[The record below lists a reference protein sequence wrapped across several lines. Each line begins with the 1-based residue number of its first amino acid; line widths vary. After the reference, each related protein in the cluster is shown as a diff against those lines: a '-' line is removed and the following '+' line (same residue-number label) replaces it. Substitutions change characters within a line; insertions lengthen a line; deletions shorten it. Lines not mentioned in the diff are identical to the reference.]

1 MKCSRQLVISALA
14 VIVLSACSSSPAERR
29 QAKDDFTYLDA
40 KDFHQW
46 NMPSGTELHY
56 YPDFDVP
63 TGQYQG
69 EIGSKVD
76 IRPPQQI
83 LELIPGARADMT
95 SGDAVLWMVRQA
107 EADKVW
113 DTTLKALTDGKVPL
127 VKQTDTSIET
137 AWVRWVSKDEDSEI
151 DARYQLSRVAANNR
165 FGIKVSLV
173 DWRQGG
179 EQGKA
184 SASQKDRYTAYMT
197 NLITTRYDEDVRRE
211 ELRKA
216 RALMKHI
223 PITMGSD
230 RSGLPVIIARAP
242 YEVFWQR
249 LPELFDK
256 LGMKIEDRNR
266 SQGTVKVK
274 YSELDEEFF
283 TAHKLKPMD
292 MTSGEYTLL
301 LGDLG
306 NRTSINV
313 TNSKD
318 KPVKEAWLEQ
328 LVPVLASVID
338 ETAKAP
344 AAADAEK

>member
-14 VIVLSACSSSPAERR
+14 VFVLSACSSSPAERR
-29 QAKDDFTYLDA
+29 QAKDDYTYLDA

-46 NMPSGTELHY
+46 TMPAGTELHY
-56 YPDFDVP
+56 YPDYQIP

-127 VKQTDTSIET
+127 VKQTDTLIET

-151 DARYQLSRVAANNR
+151 DARYQLSRVTANNR

-179 EQGKA
+179 DQGKP
-184 SASQKDRYTAYMT
+184 SVSQKDRYTAYMT
-197 NLITTRYDEDVRRE
+197 NLITNRYDEE
-211 ELRKA
+211 IG
-216 RALMKHI
+216 RAH
-223 PITMGSD
+223 
-230 RSGLPVIIARAP
+230 V
-242 YEVFWQR
+242 
-249 LPELFDK
+249 
-256 LGMKIEDRNR
+256 
-266 SQGTVKVK
+266 
-274 YSELDEEFF
+274 
-283 TAHKLKPMD
+283 
-292 MTSGEYTLL
+292 
-301 LGDLG
+301 
-306 NRTSINV
+306 
-313 TNSKD
+313 
-318 KPVKEAWLEQ
+318 
-328 LVPVLASVID
+328 
-338 ETAKAP
+338 
-344 AAADAEK
+344 